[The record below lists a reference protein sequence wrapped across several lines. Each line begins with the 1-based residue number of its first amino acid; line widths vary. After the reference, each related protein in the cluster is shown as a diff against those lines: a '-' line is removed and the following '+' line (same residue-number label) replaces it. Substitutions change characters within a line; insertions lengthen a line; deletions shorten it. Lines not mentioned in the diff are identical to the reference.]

1 MYDLMS
7 ELREYGQVKPV
18 MRKNISFL
26 RIFHP
31 ELDKWKYPQSQP
43 EWDIELVDEERL
55 IKFISEHETEL
66 TYQKYPSETKFERA
80 SRHIQTGKKKGD
92 WIWYMFP
99 QAKGEVEHHKKN
111 SMKPSRTSEKF
122 AIQSMEE
129 AVAFLENLTLG
140 KNYLSLTALTAKQ
153 LKQGRSLKEIFEG
166 DAKKVSCS
174 LILFRRAA
182 LFARYRNVLSEDSFE
197 RFIMDANSI
206 LSHAENE
213 GIPSC
218 EYASSFDNFKYSLNM
233 GTLDPN
239 SSDIFK
245 RLAELWIEADPK
257 QKGEKKFW
265 SQFIPRCLNSQCGE
279 KLTVGAKFCSEC
291 GAVV

>member
-7 ELREYGQVKPV
+7 ELREDGQVKPV

-80 SRHIQTGKKKGD
+80 SRHIQTGKKKGH

-111 SMKPSRTSEKF
+111 SRKPSPTSEKF

-153 LKQGRSLKEIFEG
+153 LKQGRSLIEIFEG
-166 DAKKVSCS
+166 DAKKVRCS

-182 LFARYRNVLSEDSFE
+182 LLAQYRGVLSKGSFE
-197 RFIMDANSI
+197 RFSKNANSI

-213 GIPSC
+213 GIHSC
-218 EYASSFDNFKYSLNM
+218 EYASSFDMTN
-233 GTLDPN
+233 
-239 SSDIFK
+239 
-245 RLAELWIEADPK
+245 
-257 QKGEKKFW
+257 KG
-265 SQFIPRCLNSQCGE
+265 
-279 KLTVGAKFCSEC
+279 
-291 GAVV
+291 

>member
-7 ELREYGQVKPV
+7 ELREDGQVKPV
-18 MRKNISFL
+18 MRKNISFF

-31 ELDKWKYPQSQP
+31 EPDKWREKSPSEP
-43 EWDIELVDEERL
+43 EWDIEMVDEERL
-55 IKFISEHETEL
+55 IEFISEHETEL

-111 SMKPSRTSEKF
+111 SMKPSPTSKKF

-153 LKQGRSLKEIFEG
+153 LKQGRSLIEIFEN
-166 DAKKVSCS
+166 DANKVSCS

-182 LFARYRNVLSEDSFE
+182 LFAQYRDILSKGSFV

-218 EYASSFDNFKYSLNM
+218 EYASSFDNIKYSLKM
-233 GTLDPN
+233 GTLAPN
-239 SSDIFK
+239 VHDLTK
-245 RLAELWIEADPK
+245 NYWRYLEELQGEHTSVENSV
-257 QKGEKKFW
+257 EKKDSPASKGPMRPIGSASTDF
-265 SQFIPRCLNSQCGE
+265 
-279 KLTVGAKFCSEC
+279 GADLEDY
-291 GAVV
+291 

>member
-1 MYDLMS
+1 MYDLIS
-7 ELREYGQVKPV
+7 ELREDGQVKPV

-31 ELDKWKYPQSQP
+31 ELDKGKYPPVKFKKILEKWKYPYPKP
-43 EWDIELVDEERL
+43 EWEIERLKKLVDKWDTELVDEERL
-55 IKFISEHETEL
+55 IAFISEHETEL

-80 SRHIQTGKKKGD
+80 SRHIQAGKKKGD

-111 SMKPSRTSEKF
+111 SMKPSPTSEKF

-153 LKQGRSLKEIFEG
+153 LKQGRSLKEIFTR
-166 DAKKVSCS
+166 DAKKVRCS

-182 LFARYRNVLSEDSFE
+182 LVARYRKVLSKDSFE

-218 EYASSFDNFKYSLNM
+218 EYASSFDNADLETTPQGQFTFDTMMNVPLEEFFKK
-233 GTLDPN
+233 TH
-239 SSDIFK
+239 
-245 RLAELWIEADPK
+245 
-257 QKGEKKFW
+257 
-265 SQFIPRCLNSQCGE
+265 
-279 KLTVGAKFCSEC
+279 
-291 GAVV
+291 